1 MATLPPPSPNP
12 ADRRAAVRRTALIVA
27 GLAVASYVVFFI
39 SVLSS
44 K

>member
-1 MATLPPPSPNP
+1 MKPTPALPVVP

-27 GLAVASYVVFFI
+27 GCALASYLLFFV
-39 SVLSS
+39 SVLAG

>member
-1 MATLPPPSPNP
+1 MTKPAATPPLP

-27 GLAVASYVVFFI
+27 ACAVASYLLFFV
-39 SVLSS
+39 SVLAG